1 METIQMS
8 FNWWMGEPVVHLQNG
23 ILFSNR
29 KGWNADNATMYK
41 YGKWKKLDTKDHVY
55 IKCSG

>member
-1 METIQMS
+1 
-8 FNWWMGEPVVHLQNG
+8 MGEPVVHLQNG